1 MGKLIFRSKTI
12 VVKIGLIGVLIL
24 TTICVSLT
32 VHARTDLP
40 NQIKPQKKS
49 VRVLYDKN
57 EILPKPPITVHI
69 EYHGKMKD
77 YKVPQ
82 DTVENTLN
90 RLHIQLGKDDVMG
103 WELSDMITDD
113 QTIVITKIE
122 YKEETREEIIPYK
135 TEKIDADDML
145 IGESQIVQ
153 QGQNGLKSCTYKT
166 CYFNGNQW
174 HSFKKSESVITPAV
188 NEVIKIG
195 TQNILEMQNVDLQ
208 NEDSV
213 LLKTKNDDE
222 NFKLPEVRLSEHDRD
237 LLERLLTGEFG
248 SSFTGAALVAQAI
261 KCAIVYDHYTS
272 MDDLIVGMG
281 YVGDTNAKSQN
292 AADAAK
298 FIFDENALAVKH
310 RLFYMCTEDYYNSDP
325 GNFHS
330 TQNFILQYENVKF
343 FDRW

>member
-1 MGKLIFRSKTI
+1 M
-12 VVKIGLIGVLIL
+12 
-24 TTICVSLT
+24 
-32 VHARTDLP
+32 
-40 NQIKPQKKS
+40 
-49 VRVLYDKN
+49 
-57 EILPKPPITVHI
+57 
-69 EYHGKMKD
+69 
-77 YKVPQ
+77 
-82 DTVENTLN
+82 
-90 RLHIQLGKDDVMG
+90 
-103 WELSDMITDD
+103 
-113 QTIVITKIE
+113 
-122 YKEETREEIIPYK
+122 
-135 TEKIDADDML
+135 
-145 IGESQIVQ
+145 
-153 QGQNGLKSCTYKT
+153 
-166 CYFNGNQW
+166 
-174 HSFKKSESVITPAV
+174 
-188 NEVIKIG
+188 
-195 TQNILEMQNVDLQ
+195 DLQ

-281 YVGDTNAKSQN
+281 YVGDINAKSQN
-292 AADAAK
+292 AVDAAK

>member
-32 VHARTDLP
+32 VHARTVLP

-49 VRVLYDKN
+49 VRVLYGKN

-135 TEKIDADDML
+135 TEIIDADDML
-145 IGESQIVQ
+145 MIRV
-153 QGQNGLKSCTYKT
+153 Y
-166 CYFNGNQW
+166 
-174 HSFKKSESVITPAV
+174 
-188 NEVIKIG
+188 
-195 TQNILEMQNVDLQ
+195 
-208 NEDSV
+208 
-213 LLKTKNDDE
+213 DE
-222 NFKLPEVRLSEHDRD
+222 
-237 LLERLLTGEFG
+237 LLEISRNTAMLDAISKTRNYQELL
-248 SSFTGAALVAQAI
+248 
-261 KCAIVYDHYTS
+261 
-272 MDDLIVGMG
+272 
-281 YVGDTNAKSQN
+281 
-292 AADAAK
+292 
-298 FIFDENALAVKH
+298 
-310 RLFYMCTEDYYNSDP
+310 R
-325 GNFHS
+325 
-330 TQNFILQYENVKF
+330 ILYKK
-343 FDRW
+343 